1 MKKDITNI
9 PDEVAKF
16 GNVKEVM
23 SYFTVDELQYQ
34 QQQQQ
39 HKELIKIRKHLREDG
54 IDTNILKDYDLKT
67 ISEVE
72 LEVLNKRIPRIKE
85 KLNKIKLTEED
96 ISEIID
102 RLKKHTYF
110 PPAVKPH
117 TIDKEDGKTRTLG
130 IPVHSD
136 KVVQRTATGILN
148 LIYEPLFSNS
158 SHRISTRQ
166 RMSYSNKAYK

>member
-1 MKKDITNI
+1 MKDITNI

-23 SYFTVDELQYQ
+23 SYFTVDELKYQ

-54 IDTNILKDYDLKT
+54 VDTNILNSYDLKT
-67 ISEVE
+67 ISDAE
-72 LEVLNKRIPRIKE
+72 LEDLNSKIHSIKK

-96 ISEIID
+96 ISELVAKL
-102 RLKKHTYF
+102 RKHTYF
-110 PPAVKPH
+110 PPVVKPYLL
-117 TIDKEDGKTRTLG
+117 EQENGKTRTLG
-130 IPVHSD
+130 IPKYPD
-136 KVVQRTATGILN
+136 KVVQRTATDILN

-158 SHRISTRQ
+158 SHRI
-166 RMSYSNKAYK
+166 